1 MNDAAAWQLRQ
12 FGIEMKQSV
21 LQRPSCIARARMD
34 HETRRLVDDDQM
46 PVLEREIQI
55 DEFRRDRNGIRKH
68 GIQLD
73 PLSTDDLVFGAKLRA
88 VYEDFA
94 RLDPRLDSCA
104 GVLADQVRQHLI
116 EALPARLRG
125 NRQSQLD
132 GFRHREELF
141 RQERNEC
148 WATHVSGWRSALGLA
163 NAILR
168 VLFTRS
174 AEISK
179 NSMFKN
185 SLTRLTTL
193 AIAALLL
200 AIGGCSNKT
209 REAIGN
215 ADKLYELAKKA
226 ADNGN
231 YRDAITYYEQLEARF
246 PFSNPAR
253 QAQLDLMQAYYMNRE
268 PESAIDQ
275 ADQFIRENP
284 AHPRVDYAY
293 YIKGLV
299 QFERNP
305 NFLERWFNAD
315 LSERPPID
323 ARSSFQAFQTLI
335 QRFPNS
341 EYVNDA
347 RQRMIFLRNRLANYE
362 VYVANYY
369 LERGAYVGAINRAKY
384 AIENY
389 DGAPQIRRALQ
400 IMAESYRRLGLP
412 ELAAD
417 SERVIRENYA
427 NIPDAPQK
435 KDHWWEFW

>member
-1 MNDAAAWQLRQ
+1 MSANERSA
-12 FGIEMKQSV
+12 SV
-21 LQRPSCIARARMD
+21 LATAI
-34 HETRRLVDDDQM
+34 L
-46 PVLEREIQI
+46 
-55 DEFRRDRNGIRKH
+55 
-68 GIQLD
+68 
-73 PLSTDDLVFGAKLRA
+73 
-88 VYEDFA
+88 
-94 RLDPRLDSCA
+94 PRLFY
-104 GVLADQVRQHLI
+104 
-116 EALPARLRG
+116 P
-125 NRQSQLD
+125 
-132 GFRHREELF
+132 
-141 RQERNEC
+141 
-148 WATHVSGWRSALGLA
+148 
-163 NAILR
+163 
-168 VLFTRS
+168 S

-185 SLTRLTTL
+185 SLTRITTL
-193 AIAALLL
+193 TIAALLL
-200 AIGGCSNKT
+200 ALGGCGNKT
-209 REAIGN
+209 REQLGN
-215 ADKLYELAKKA
+215 ADKLYEMAKNA

-253 QAQLDLMQAYYMNRE
+253 QAQLDLMFAYYKNRE

-323 ARSSFQAFQTLI
+323 ARKSFQAFQTLI

-341 EYVNDA
+341 EYVGDS

-389 DGAPQIRRALQ
+389 DGAPQMRRALQ
-400 IMAESYRRLGLP
+400 IMAESYRRLGMTD
-412 ELAAD
+412 LAAD
-417 SERVIRENYA
+417 SERVMRENYA

-435 KDHWWEFW
+435 GRWWEFW